1 MQVLEFSFSLSLQF
15 FNLILL
21 LTSPFVSWTI
31 LCFLNSSPILVWV
44 LIQSLDSPV
53 HIPIYNSLRINKV
66 ISISQRFSLHPA
78 CGLSVRHLYLSQLKH
93 SALGLS
99 SNILW
104 TLSEKGSDA
113 LGSNWEVLSVASLIF
128 LTVMVP
134 MQGL

>member
-1 MQVLEFSFSLSLQF
+1 M
-15 FNLILL
+15 
-21 LTSPFVSWTI
+21 
-31 LCFLNSSPILVWV
+31 WV

-78 CGLSVRHLYLSQLKH
+78 SGLSVRHLYLSQLKH